1 MKDFCTIPEA
11 IAEIRKGKLLI
22 VVDSPARE
30 NEGDLYIPAD
40 VMTARH
46 ITTMIRYGGG
56 LICAAITE
64 EQARRLALPLM
75 VSPGENTE
83 KTHVN
88 FTISVNA
95 RKGLT
100 TGVSA
105 FDRARTIHVMANPD
119 SRARHLAQ
127 PGHVFGLAAK
137 PGGVLDRD
145 GHTEAAVD
153 LARLAGFSPAGV
165 LCEVVGTSG
174 RMAKRAELAA
184 LAGKLKI
191 KMVLIRDLVRYLRE
205 NPLPHVPQ
213 SSDLVRAAT
222 SKLPTKYGTFEI
234 SIYESLGD
242 RREHTALVLGAPKK
256 PTMVRIHSQCITGD
270 TFFSKRCDC
279 GEQLEKSMRK
289 LQQTGSGVIL
299 YLNQE
304 GRGIGLTNKIRAYAL
319 QDRGYDT
326 VEANHALGL
335 RADARDYKIA
345 ADILHDLGIVE
356 VNLLTNNPEK
366 EKQLGTYGIHVVKSN
381 RLESRPNG
389 TNGKYL
395 LTKKHKLGH
404 NLKRV

>member
-1 MKDFCTIPEA
+1 
-11 IAEIRKGKLLI
+11 
-22 VVDSPARE
+22 
-30 NEGDLYIPAD
+30 
-40 VMTARH
+40 
-46 ITTMIRYGGG
+46 
-56 LICAAITE
+56 
-64 EQARRLALPLM
+64 
-75 VSPGENTE
+75 
-83 KTHVN
+83 
-88 FTISVNA
+88 
-95 RKGLT
+95 
-100 TGVSA
+100 
-105 FDRARTIHVMANPD
+105 
-119 SRARHLAQ
+119 
-127 PGHVFGLAAK
+127 
-137 PGGVLDRD
+137 
-145 GHTEAAVD
+145 
-153 LARLAGFSPAGV
+153 
-165 LCEVVGTSG
+165 
-174 RMAKRAELAA
+174 
-184 LAGKLKI
+184 
-191 KMVLIRDLVRYLRE
+191 MVLIRDLVRYLRE